1 MERTRFITH
10 GGKRILELDLARCSA
25 SEVEKVVRALP
36 DLVTAEPRASLRM
49 LADFTGASFDS
60 EALRTIKEAA
70 IFNKAYIKKT
80 AWIGV
85 ESLPHS
91 FQEDVSR
98 FSRREF
104 PVFKSRVEALD
115 WLAKD

>member
-10 GGKRILELDLARCSA
+10 GGKRILELDLARCLA

-36 DLVTAEPRASLRM
+36 DLVTAEPLASVRM
-49 LADFTGASFDS
+49 LADFTGASFDI

-70 IFNKAYIKKT
+70 IFNKAYIMKT

-91 FQEDVSR
+91 FQEDVSK

-104 PVFKSRVEALD
+104 PVFKNRSEALD